1 MKWTPDTTLT
11 DFYEGCYRRQ
21 KHAGKSPNTVT
32 DYRVAIRRYRAYF
45 EAAGQPI
52 EPKLSH
58 LTDDY
63 LSDFQAWHVDDRDC
77 APETANKYAR
87 SIKAIWRYAKR
98 KDAIATLPD
107 VDRLPTPKHA
117 RKTWTPEE
125 FKQILLAVDQLPGEF
140 GTVPASV
147 FWRALLMVV
156 TNTASRINAIMHLR
170 VSDVDFARE
179 KISIDHAHV
188 KDNADHRPPLLPATR
203 DAVQRLLACQQLRR
217 SDRLF
222 SCWPYDESEQRNWDT
237 LRDHYKKL
245 LALADLASDRR
256 SLFHC
261 LRAYTLTRIAAKY
274 GIEAARQYVKHSSL
288 SVTLAYIDFDQIEGT
303 VDIKQVFPEFSG
315 PRPPTPPTPGGAGPQ
330 LRVFRGDSMAG

>member
-11 DFYEGCYRRQ
+11 DFYELCYRRQ

-45 EAAGQPI
+45 EAAGQSI

-63 LSDFQAWHVDDRDC
+63 LSDFQAWYVDDLDR
-77 APETANKYAR
+77 APETPNKYAR
-87 SIKAIWRYAKR
+87 NIKAIWRYAKR
-98 KDAIATLPD
+98 KGAIDYLPD

-117 RKTWTPEE
+117 RKTWTPAE
-125 FKQILLAVDQLPGEF
+125 FDRLLTAASQLPGDF
-140 GTVPASV
+140 GGVPAAV
-147 FWRALLMVV
+147 FWRAIIMVV
-156 TNTASRINAIMHLR
+156 TNTASRINAIMQLK
-170 VSDVDFARE
+170 VSDVDFERE
-179 KISIDHAHV
+179 KISIDHDHT
-188 KDNADHRPPLLPATR
+188 KDNADHRPPLLPVTAEAIR
-203 DAVQRLLACQQLRR
+203 QLLACRPAKR

-222 SCWPYDESEQRNWDT
+222 ACWPYDEHADRNWDT

-245 LALADLASDRR
+245 LAQAELPASRKF
-256 SLFHC
+256 LFHC

-274 GIEAARQYVKHSSL
+274 GIEAARQFVKHSSL
-288 SVTLAYIDFDQIEGT
+288 SVTMAYIDFDQIEGT

-315 PRPPTPPTPGGAGPQ
+315 TRPPTPPAPGGPQ
-330 LRVFRGDSMAG
+330 LRVFRGDAAAG